1 MKHIT
6 QMSSLSE
13 KDIFSILKRAQEI
26 IETQEIGPLK
36 EKKYIVNAFFEPS
49 TRTKMSFEMAERKL
63 GLEVLPFQPEA
74 SSEKKG
80 ESLYDTV
87 KTLEAIGVDAVV
99 IRHSEDQYYQKLIP
113 NLSIPVINAG
123 DGKGEHPTQCLLD
136 LLTIFQEF
144 RTFHR
149 KRVVIS
155 GDIKHSRVARSNAWT
170 LHRLGADVMFAGPDT
185 FQDPALPFPVVQLDQ
200 VMETV
205 DVCMML
211 RVQHERHSESFGNTG
226 SYLNNFGLTEERMK
240 RLPTSSI
247 IMHPAPMNRGVEIA
261 DQVVESS
268 RSRIFKQMRNGVAI
282 RMAVLEH
289 AMELR
294 EEKLLY
300 EIVH

>member
-1 MKHIT
+1 MKHFT
-6 QMSSLSE
+6 QMSNLSE
-13 KDIFSILKRAQEI
+13 EDIFSILKRAQEI
-26 IETQEIGPLK
+26 IGMQEIQPIR
-36 EKKYIVNAFFEPS
+36 KKRYIVNAFFEPS

-63 GLEVLPFQPEA
+63 GLDVLPFQPEA
-74 SSEKKG
+74 SSERKG
-80 ESLYDTV
+80 ESLYDTI

-99 IRHSEDQYYQKLIP
+99 IRHSEDQYYQKIIP

-144 RTFHR
+144 KTFQG
-149 KRVVIS
+149 KKIVIS
-155 GDIKHSRVARSNAWT
+155 GDIKHSRVARSNALT

-185 FQDPALPFPVVQLDQ
+185 FQDPALPYPVVKLDQ
-200 VMETV
+200 VIETV

-211 RVQHERHSESFGNTG
+211 RVQHERHSESFGDMDSFLKT
-226 SYLNNFGLTEERMK
+226 YGLTEERMK
-240 RLPTSSI
+240 RLPVSSI
-247 IMHPAPMNRGVEIA
+247 IMHPAPINRGVEI
-261 DQVVESS
+261 DDTVVESS
-268 RSRIFKQMRNGVAI
+268 RSRIFKQMRNGVAV